1 MNIHLASNSKTR
13 GKLLKNAKIR
23 FLRIDHGVDE
33 DEVKISLQNQS
44 PTEIAI
50 KLSELKATQPNPE
63 NKEDLVIGSDQVLDL
78 GGKLFNKAVDLNEAK
93 LQLAEL
99 SGKKH
104 NLITST
110 VIVQNKSIIWRHL
123 DKSTLWMRDLSINE
137 IDNYLKEVDKSIL
150 NLVGVYAIEQEGI
163 KLFEKIE
170 GDFFSIQGLSVIP
183 LINFLKQHNL
193 ILNNEQ

>member
-23 FLRIDHGVDE
+23 FSRIDHGVDE

-78 GGKLFNKAVDLNEAK
+78 EGKLFNKAVDLNEAK

-123 DKSTLWMRDLSINE
+123 DKSTLWMRDLSTNE

>member
-1 MNIHLASNSKTR
+1 MNIYLASKSETR
-13 GKLLKNAKIR
+13 GKLLKNAKIS
-23 FLRIDHGVDE
+23 FSRIDHGVDE
-33 DEVKISLQNQS
+33 DEVKISLQNQP
-44 PTEIAI
+44 PTETAI

-78 GGKLFNKAVDLNEAK
+78 EGKLFNKARNLDEAK
-93 LQLAEL
+93 SQLVEL

-110 VIVQNKSIIWRHL
+110 VVAQNKNIIWRHL
-123 DKSTLWMRDLSINE
+123 DKSTLVMRSLTTKE
-137 IDNYLKEVDKSIL
+137 IDNYLNEVDESIL

-163 KLFEKIE
+163 KLFEQID

-183 LINFLKQHNL
+183 LINFLRQHSL
-193 ILNNEQ
+193 ILNNE

>member
-1 MNIHLASNSKTR
+1 MILI
-13 GKLLKNAKIR
+13 KIQ
-23 FLRIDHGVDE
+23 FLG
-33 DEVKISLQNQS
+33 
-44 PTEIAI
+44 
-50 KLSELKATQPNPE
+50 
-63 NKEDLVIGSDQVLDL
+63 
-78 GGKLFNKAVDLNEAK
+78 
-93 LQLAEL
+93 
-99 SGKKH
+99 GKKH

-123 DKSTLWMRDLSINE
+123 DKSTLWMRDLSTNE

>member
-1 MNIHLASNSKTR
+1 MNIHLASKSETR
-13 GKLLKNAKIR
+13 GKLLKNAKIS
-23 FLRIDHGVDE
+23 FSRIDHGVDE

-44 PTEIAI
+44 PTKIAV

-78 GGKLFNKAVDLNEAK
+78 EGKLFNKARDLDEAK
-93 LQLAEL
+93 SQLIEL

-110 VIVQNKSIIWRHL
+110 VIAQNKNIIWRHL
-123 DKSTLWMRDLSINE
+123 DKSTLVMRTLTTNE
-137 IDNYLKEVDKSIL
+137 IDNYLNEVDKSIL

-163 KLFEKIE
+163 KLFEKID
-170 GDFFSIQGLSVIP
+170 GDFFSIQGLSVTP
-183 LINFLKQHNL
+183 LINFLRQHNL

>member
-1 MNIHLASNSKTR
+1 MNIHLASKSETR
-13 GKLLKNAKIR
+13 GKLLKNAKIS
-23 FLRIDHGVDE
+23 FSRIDHGVDE

-44 PTEIAI
+44 PTEIAV

-78 GGKLFNKAVDLNEAK
+78 EGKLFNKARDLDEAK
-93 LQLAEL
+93 SQLIEL

-110 VIVQNKSIIWRHL
+110 VIAQNKNIIWKHL
-123 DKSTLWMRDLSINE
+123 DKSTLVMRTLTTNE
-137 IDNYLKEVDKSIL
+137 IDNYLNEVDKSIL

-163 KLFEKIE
+163 KLFEKID
-170 GDFFSIQGLSVIP
+170 GDFFSIQGLSVTP
-183 LINFLKQHNL
+183 LINFLRQHNL
-193 ILNNEQ
+193 ILNNE

>member
-1 MNIHLASNSKTR
+1 MNIHLASKSETR
-13 GKLLKNAKIR
+13 GKLLKNAKIS
-23 FLRIDHGVDE
+23 FSRIDHGVDE

-44 PTEIAI
+44 PTKIAV

-78 GGKLFNKAVDLNEAK
+78 EGKLFNKARDLDEAK
-93 LQLAEL
+93 SQLIEL

-110 VIVQNKSIIWRHL
+110 VIAQNKNIIWRHL
-123 DKSTLWMRDLSINE
+123 DKSTLVMRTLTTNE
-137 IDNYLKEVDKSIL
+137 IDNYLDEVDKSIL

-163 KLFEKIE
+163 KLFEKID
-170 GDFFSIQGLSVIP
+170 GDFFSIQGLSVTP
-183 LINFLKQHNL
+183 LINFLRQHSL
-193 ILNNEQ
+193 ILNNE

>member
-1 MNIHLASNSKTR
+1 MNIHLASKSETR
-13 GKLLKNAKIR
+13 GKLLKNAKIS
-23 FLRIDHGVDE
+23 FSRIDHGVDE

-44 PTEIAI
+44 PTEIAV

-78 GGKLFNKAVDLNEAK
+78 EGKLFNKARDLDEAK
-93 LQLAEL
+93 SQLIEL

-110 VIVQNKSIIWRHL
+110 VIAQNKNIIWRHL
-123 DKSTLWMRDLSINE
+123 DKSTLVMRTLTTNE
-137 IDNYLKEVDKSIL
+137 IDNYLNEVDKSIL

-163 KLFEKIE
+163 KLFEKID
-170 GDFFSIQGLSVIP
+170 GDFFSIQGLSVTP
-183 LINFLKQHNL
+183 LINFLRQYDL
-193 ILNNEQ
+193 ILNNE

>member
-1 MNIHLASNSKTR
+1 MNIHLASKSETR
-13 GKLLKNAKIR
+13 GKLLKNAKIS
-23 FLRIDHGVDE
+23 FSRIDHGVDE

-44 PTEIAI
+44 PTEIAV

-78 GGKLFNKAVDLNEAK
+78 EGKLFNKARDLDEAK
-93 LQLAEL
+93 SQLIEL

-110 VIVQNKSIIWRHL
+110 VIAQNKNIIWRHL
-123 DKSTLWMRDLSINE
+123 DKSTLVMRTLTTNE
-137 IDNYLKEVDKSIL
+137 IDNYLNEVDKSIL

-163 KLFEKIE
+163 KLFEKID
-170 GDFFSIQGLSVIP
+170 GDFFSIQGLSVTP
-183 LINFLKQHNL
+183 LINFLRQYNL
-193 ILNNEQ
+193 ILNNE

>member
-1 MNIHLASNSKTR
+1 MNIHLASKSETR
-13 GKLLKNAKIR
+13 GKLLKNAKIS
-23 FLRIDHGVDE
+23 FSRIDHGVDE

-44 PTEIAI
+44 PTEIAV

-78 GGKLFNKAVDLNEAK
+78 EGKLFNKARDLDEAK
-93 LQLAEL
+93 SQLIEL

-110 VIVQNKSIIWRHL
+110 VIVQNKNIIWRHL
-123 DKSTLWMRDLSINE
+123 DKSTLVMRTLTTNE
-137 IDNYLKEVDKSIL
+137 IDNYLNEVDKSIL

-163 KLFEKIE
+163 KLFEKID
-170 GDFFSIQGLSVIP
+170 GDFFSIQGLSVTP
-183 LINFLKQHNL
+183 LINFLRQHNL
-193 ILNNEQ
+193 ILNNE

>member
-1 MNIHLASNSKTR
+1 MNIHLASKSETR
-13 GKLLKNAKIR
+13 GKLLKNAKIS
-23 FLRIDHGVDE
+23 FSRIDHGVDE
-33 DEVKISLQNQS
+33 DEVKISLQNQP

-78 GGKLFNKAVDLNEAK
+78 EGKLFNKARNLDEAK
-93 LQLAEL
+93 SQLVEL

-110 VIVQNKSIIWRHL
+110 VIAQNKNIIWRHL
-123 DKSTLWMRDLSINE
+123 DKSTLVMRTLTTNE
-137 IDNYLKEVDKSIL
+137 IDNYLNEVDKSIL

-163 KLFEKIE
+163 KLFEKID
-170 GDFFSIQGLSVIP
+170 GDFFSIQGLSVTP
-183 LINFLKQHNL
+183 LINFLRQHNL
-193 ILNNEQ
+193 ILNNE

>member
-1 MNIHLASNSKTR
+1 MNIHLASKSETR
-13 GKLLKNAKIR
+13 GKLLKNAKIS
-23 FLRIDHGVDE
+23 FSRIDHGVDE

-44 PTEIAI
+44 PTEIAV

-78 GGKLFNKAVDLNEAK
+78 EGKLFNKARDLDEAK
-93 LQLAEL
+93 SQLIEL

-110 VIVQNKSIIWRHL
+110 VIAQNKNIIWRHL
-123 DKSTLWMRDLSINE
+123 DKSILAMRSLTINE
-137 IDNYLKEVDKSIL
+137 IDNYLNEVDKSIL

-163 KLFEKIE
+163 KLFEKID
-170 GDFFSIQGLSVIP
+170 GDFFSIQGLSVTP
-183 LINFLKQHNL
+183 LINFLRQHNF
-193 ILNNEQ
+193 ILSNE

>member
-1 MNIHLASNSKTR
+1 MNIHLASNSETR

-33 DEVKISLQNQS
+33 EEVKITLQNQS

-78 GGKLFNKAVDLNEAK
+78 EGKLFNKAVDLNEAK

-110 VIVQNKSIIWRHL
+110 IIVQNKSIIWRHL
-123 DKSTLWMRDLSINE
+123 DKSTLWMRDLSTNE

-170 GDFFSIQGLSVIP
+170 GDFFSIQGLSVTP
-183 LINFLKQHNL
+183 LINFLRQHNL

>member
-1 MNIHLASNSKTR
+1 MNIHLASKSETR
-13 GKLLKNAKIR
+13 GKLLKNAKIS
-23 FLRIDHGVDE
+23 FSRIDHGVDE

-44 PTEIAI
+44 PTEIAV

-78 GGKLFNKAVDLNEAK
+78 EGKLFNKARDLDEAK
-93 LQLAEL
+93 SQLIEL

-110 VIVQNKSIIWRHL
+110 VIAQNKNIIWKHL
-123 DKSTLWMRDLSINE
+123 DKSTLVMRTLTTNE
-137 IDNYLKEVDKSIL
+137 IDNYLNEVDKSIL

-163 KLFEKIE
+163 KLFEKID
-170 GDFFSIQGLSVIP
+170 GDFFSIQGLSVTP
-183 LINFLKQHNL
+183 LINFLRQHDL
-193 ILNNEQ
+193 ILNNE

>member
-1 MNIHLASNSKTR
+1 MNIHLASKSETR
-13 GKLLKNAKIR
+13 GKLLKNAKIS
-23 FLRIDHGVDE
+23 FSRIDHGVDE
-33 DEVKISLQNQS
+33 DEVKISLQNQP

-78 GGKLFNKAVDLNEAK
+78 EGKLFNKARNLDEAK
-93 LQLAEL
+93 SQLVEL

-110 VIVQNKSIIWRHL
+110 VVAQNKNIIWRHL
-123 DKSTLWMRDLSINE
+123 DKSTLVMRSLTTQE
-137 IDNYLKEVDKSIL
+137 IDNYLNEVDKSIL

-163 KLFEKIE
+163 KLFEKID
-170 GDFFSIQGLSVIP
+170 GDFFSIQGLSITP
-183 LINFLKQHNL
+183 LINFLRQHNL
-193 ILNNEQ
+193 ILNNE

>member
-1 MNIHLASNSKTR
+1 MNIHLASKSETR
-13 GKLLKNAKIR
+13 GKLLKNAKIS
-23 FLRIDHGVDE
+23 FSRIDHGVDE

-63 NKEDLVIGSDQVLDL
+63 NKEDLVNGSDQVLDL
-78 GGKLFNKAVDLNEAK
+78 EGKLFNKARNLDEAK
-93 LQLAEL
+93 SQLVEL

-110 VIVQNKSIIWRHL
+110 VVAQNKNIIWRHL
-123 DKSTLWMRDLSINE
+123 DKSTLVMRSLTTQE
-137 IDNYLKEVDKSIL
+137 IDNYLNEVDKSIL

-163 KLFEKIE
+163 KLFEQID
-170 GDFFSIQGLSVIP
+170 GDFFSIQGLSVTP
-183 LINFLKQHNL
+183 LINFLRQHSL
-193 ILNNEQ
+193 ILNNE

>member
-1 MNIHLASNSKTR
+1 MNIHLASKSETR
-13 GKLLKNAKIR
+13 GKLLKNAKIS
-23 FLRIDHGVDE
+23 FSRIDHGVDE

-44 PTEIAI
+44 PTEIAV

-78 GGKLFNKAVDLNEAK
+78 EGKLFNKARDLDEAK
-93 LQLAEL
+93 SQLIEL

-110 VIVQNKSIIWRHL
+110 VIAQNKNIIWRHL
-123 DKSTLWMRDLSINE
+123 DKSTLVMRTLTTNE
-137 IDNYLKEVDKSIL
+137 IDNYLNEVDKSIL

-163 KLFEKIE
+163 KLFEKID
-170 GDFFSIQGLSVIP
+170 GDFFSIQGLSVTP
-183 LINFLKQHNL
+183 LINFLRQHDL
-193 ILNNEQ
+193 IFNNE

>member
-1 MNIHLASNSKTR
+1 MNIHLASKSETR
-13 GKLLKNAKIR
+13 GKLLKNAKIS
-23 FLRIDHGVDE
+23 FSRIDHGVDE

-44 PTEIAI
+44 PTKIAV

-78 GGKLFNKAVDLNEAK
+78 EGKLFNKARDLDEAK
-93 LQLAEL
+93 SQLIEL

-110 VIVQNKSIIWRHL
+110 VIAQNKNIIWRHL
-123 DKSTLWMRDLSINE
+123 DKSTLVMRTLTTNE
-137 IDNYLKEVDKSIL
+137 IDNYLNEVDKSIL

-163 KLFEKIE
+163 KLFEKID
-170 GDFFSIQGLSVIP
+170 GDFFSIQGLSVTP
-183 LINFLKQHNL
+183 LINFLRQHNL
-193 ILNNEQ
+193 ILNNE

>member
-1 MNIHLASNSKTR
+1 MNIYLASKSETR
-13 GKLLKNAKIR
+13 GKLLKNAKIS
-23 FLRIDHGVDE
+23 FSRIDHGVDE
-33 DEVKISLQNQS
+33 DEVKISLQNQP
-44 PTEIAI
+44 PTETAI

-78 GGKLFNKAVDLNEAK
+78 EGTLFNKARNLDEAK
-93 LQLAEL
+93 SQLVEL

-110 VIVQNKSIIWRHL
+110 VVAQNKNIIWRHL
-123 DKSTLWMRDLSINE
+123 DKSTLVMRSLTTQE
-137 IDNYLKEVDKSIL
+137 IDNYLNEVDKSIL

-163 KLFEKIE
+163 KLFEQID

-183 LINFLKQHNL
+183 LINFLRQHSL
-193 ILNNEQ
+193 ILNNE

>member
-50 KLSELKATQPNPE
+50 KISELKATQPNPE

-78 GGKLFNKAVDLNEAK
+78 EGKLFNKAVDLNEAK

-123 DKSTLWMRDLSINE
+123 DKSTLWMRDLSTNE

-183 LINFLKQHNL
+183 LINFLKQHNF